1 MYTRIYIHVCI
12 LKAVYLEKCCVPCAT
27 HVHTHLISLRMELE
41 VMSFK
46 CVWFFF
52 FIAFWVFLQV
62 WEIQGVQRVW
72 RMLDFF
78 QGLRGEDLLADTI
91 VWFLCDGL
99 LGYGCYVYRNTSG
112 KTLVAVIRFLQKY
125 LERVWWVCLCY
136 TQMEEGTFFLF
147 SLC

>member
-1 MYTRIYIHVCI
+1 M
-12 LKAVYLEKCCVPCAT
+12 
-27 HVHTHLISLRMELE
+27 
-41 VMSFK
+41 
-46 CVWFFF
+46 FF
-52 FIAFWVFLQV
+52 FIALWVFLQV
-62 WEIQGVQRVW
+62 WEIQGVWRVW

-78 QGLRGEDLLADTI
+78 QGLRGENLLADTI
-91 VWFLCDGL
+91 IWFLCDGL

-147 SLC
+147 SLLLITKPQVAKRSSRRRKVIQEISSKAQSMSSNNWNSFWLAFYS